1 MPRRVTAVHEAFS
14 RGRSIPLKDAAG
26 LRFRRGIGGIFGLV
40 DDSGF
45 RQSRRELVTGLCRLW
60 YYKGAR
66 SLIKYKQVH
75 HRLTPPRGNVTKDKR
90 KYHSPLR
97 QKQAA
102 QTRQRIIA
110 AGSELVHGFQSWD
123 WKNLTAKAV
132 GERAGVSE
140 RTVQRHFSSERA
152 LRDAVLQGLVEESG
166 VDLAELSIG
175 GFDDVVSTM
184 FRYLSSFAV
193 EPEIALDPSQ
203 TKMDQMRKL
212 ALVTAVADATPTWS
226 RQEQEMVAA
235 ILDMLW
241 QPATHDRLKVAWDLD
256 ADSFT
261 RVISWFT
268 ALVQDAVEKGNKP

>member
-1 MPRRVTAVHEAFS
+1 MRALVLSGPEIAHYIKTMPSQTDTA
-14 RGRSIPLKDAAG
+14 RGKAPT
-26 LRFRRGIGGIFGLV
+26 
-40 DDSGF
+40 
-45 RQSRRELVTGLCRLW
+45 E
-60 YYKGAR
+60 
-66 SLIKYKQVH
+66 
-75 HRLTPPRGNVTKDKR
+75 KR

-102 QTRQRIIA
+102 ETRQRIIA

-123 WKNLTAKAV
+123 WNNLTARAV

-140 RTVQRHFSSERA
+140 RTVQRHFPSERA

-166 VDLAELSIG
+166 VNLDDLNIA
-175 GFDDVVSTM
+175 GFDDVVINM

-193 EPEIALDPSQ
+193 EPECALDPSQ
-203 TKMDQMRKL
+203 TRMDEMRKH
-212 ALVTAVADATPTWS
+212 ALVDAVAEATPTWL

-256 ADSFT
+256 ADRFT

-268 ALVQDAVEKGNKP
+268 SLIQAALERGNKP